1 MGRIGR
7 FVPVEQV
14 TAQQMKQILTES
26 SLSAFVKYKKFF
38 RTHKVRLQLA
48 DELAEKLAA
57 GLPHVRVD
65 LYNIAGKPYF
75 GELTFYTG
83 GGFDPFYAE
92 EERPD
97 RLDRELGELFVLQK
111 QDE

>member
-7 FVPVEQV
+7 FVPVEQL

-48 DELAEKLAA
+48 DELAEKLAHEA
-57 GLPHVRVD
+57 VAQGIGARGLDGAVEALVQPLMYRLAEGRLSGSVTLGDEQYEHVS
-65 LYNIAGKPYF
+65 
-75 GELTFYTG
+75 
-83 GGFDPFYAE
+83 
-92 EERPD
+92 
-97 RLDRELGELFVLQK
+97 
-111 QDE
+111 